1 MWGALLET
9 FERVGAFNRDGPSAE
24 HGQQHVRTSAVEDFS
39 DCTTNLASAIK
50 LFGYGLDY
58 MTQLEDACN
67 LRFQT
72 RHGSGREGLMSG
84 ENRKALRLQHTM
96 MEKLLSELSEYAP
109 EVFGRITLGAISSER
124 NEHNNNLMMEK
135 NELMTQIEYAMHQAS
150 IDQEYAKRVA
160 SDLGFCYF
168 TRSHSSQAKRSQY
181 RKVQRRE
188 QRMNPQAHQRIPYKG
203 KVVRR
208 PKETKKGIAKRLE
221 RTLGL
226 AQNGI
231 SVVQAKKAM
240 QMFCSQYGTPAR
252 QGTIRATT
260 TKDNIGTLPHALA
273 HNQDAR
279 AAGGVL
285 SERD

>member
-124 NEHNNNLMMEK
+124 NEHNNNLMREK
-135 NELMTQIEYAMHQAS
+135 KELMTQLEYALHQAS

-168 TRSHSSQAKRSQY
+168 TRSHSAQAKRSQY
-181 RKVQRRE
+181 RNVQR
-188 QRMNPQAHQRIPYKG
+188 
-203 KVVRR
+203 
-208 PKETKKGIAKRLE
+208 
-221 RTLGL
+221 
-226 AQNGI
+226 
-231 SVVQAKKAM
+231 
-240 QMFCSQYGTPAR
+240 
-252 QGTIRATT
+252 
-260 TKDNIGTLPHALA
+260 
-273 HNQDAR
+273 
-279 AAGGVL
+279 
-285 SERD
+285 

>member
-1 MWGALLET
+1 
-9 FERVGAFNRDGPSAE
+9 
-24 HGQQHVRTSAVEDFS
+24 
-39 DCTTNLASAIK
+39 
-50 LFGYGLDY
+50 
-58 MTQLEDACN
+58 
-67 LRFQT
+67 
-72 RHGSGREGLMSG
+72 MSG

-124 NEHNNNLMMEK
+124 NEHNNNLMREK
-135 NELMTQIEYAMHQAS
+135 EELMTQLEYALHQAS

-168 TRSHSSQAKRSQY
+168 TRSHSAQAKRSQY
-181 RKVQRRE
+181 RTVQRRE
-188 QRMNPQAHQRIPYKG
+188 QRVNPQAHQRIPYKG

-208 PKETKKGIAKRLE
+208 PKETEKGIAKRLE

-226 AQNGI
+226 AQNDI

-240 QMFCSQYGTPAR
+240 QMFCSRYGTPAR

-279 AAGGVL
+279 AAGVVL